1 MPRELGG
8 SLVECDRWESFKLTL
23 GRLPMITGKNCWP
36 LVLHLCWTDS
46 ITDSSSKHCCLHCLT
61 YSSKCCVSSAS
72 LCRVSSDS
80 KTREVPVFS
89 MIRIL
94 LEFIVNLAPA
104 NKKFRFVQTIQLDN
118 ILSAKHAYLKV
129 KCKNTHNTEKI
140 SAKYKLQQSVSS
152 GKKK

>member
-1 MPRELGG
+1 
-8 SLVECDRWESFKLTL
+8 
-23 GRLPMITGKNCWP
+23 
-36 LVLHLCWTDS
+36 
-46 ITDSSSKHCCLHCLT
+46 
-61 YSSKCCVSSAS
+61 
-72 LCRVSSDS
+72 
-80 KTREVPVFS
+80 

-104 NKKFRFVQTIQLDN
+104 NKKVRFVQTIQLDN

-152 GKKK
+152 GKKKITKQKSGATTKLIPEPYTYYSYYYKLTLKM